1 MSVLICL
8 MTLYLGLFSSV
19 NSAPFVRY
27 ETYQRRI
34 QSSQRFIANKTKPS
48 QPTIDLHIYFVYEEQ
63 NHLRG
68 VIQSE
73 LDELKMG
80 SSTKQDILFS
90 VIGRTSSLSAWRKLT
105 DHQYLNLQPT
115 TVQDEQDRHMCWR
128 ME

>member
-48 QPTIDLHIYFVYEEQ
+48 QPTIDLHISFVYEEQ

-80 SSTKQDILFS
+80 SLTKQDNLFS
-90 VIGRTSSLSAWRKLT
+90 VIGRTSSLSAWGKLT